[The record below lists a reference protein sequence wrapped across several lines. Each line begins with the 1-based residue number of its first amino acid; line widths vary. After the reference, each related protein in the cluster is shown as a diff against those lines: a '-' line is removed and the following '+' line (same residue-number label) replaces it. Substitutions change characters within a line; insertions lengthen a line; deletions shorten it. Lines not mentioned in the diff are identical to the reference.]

1 MQTVIDG
8 IKLNYDKKGKT
19 GRPVLLMH
27 GWGQNK
33 EMMSF
38 IAEFLSAHF
47 VVYNFDMPGFGG
59 SDDPDEPW
67 GSYEYSEFI
76 HKFCE
81 KKKIE
86 DPIIIAHSF
95 GCRVGIQYAYKYK
108 VHRMCFTGAAGIRDD
123 RGVDYY
129 LKVYSYKLGKKILS
143 LKPLEKYKE
152 KFTKNAGSEDYKNSS
167 GIMRSTFVKIVNE
180 DLKPLLKDIDAE
192 TLLVFGEKDDVT
204 PVSKGKMMEELM
216 PNAALVIFED
226 DDHFAYF
233 HQAQRFNMV
242 LDAFLRSD
250 YQ

>member
-1 MQTVIDG
+1 
-8 IKLNYDKKGKT
+8 
-19 GRPVLLMH
+19 MH

-33 EMMSF
+33 QMMSF

-108 VHRMCFTGAAGIRDD
+108 VHKMCFTGAAGIRDD

-216 PNAALVIFED
+216 PNAALVVFED

>member
-8 IKLNYDKKGKT
+8 IRLSFDKKGKK
-19 GRPVLLMH
+19 GRSVLLMH

-38 IAEFLSAHF
+38 IAEHLSTHF
-47 VVYNFDMPGFGG
+47 TVYNFDLPGFGE
-59 SDDPDEPW
+59 SDDPSDTW
-67 GSYEYSEFI
+67 GSLEYCEFI
-76 HKFCE
+76 HKFAE

-95 GCRVGIQYAYKYK
+95 GCRIALQYAFRYK
-108 VHRMCFTGAAGIRDD
+108 VHKMCLTGAAGIRDD

-143 LKPLEKYKE
+143 LKPLERYRE
-152 KFTKNAGSEDYKNSS
+152 RLMKNAGSEDYKNSS
-167 GIMRSTFVKIVNE
+167 GVMRSTFIKVVNE
-180 DLKPLLKDIDAE
+180 DLKPLLSDIDTE
-192 TLLVFGEKDDVT
+192 TLLVFGENDEAT
-204 PVSKGKMMEELM
+204 PVAKGKMMEKLM
-216 PNAALVIFED
+216 PNAALVVFEGE
-226 DDHFAYF
+226 DHYAYF

-242 LDAFLRSD
+242 LDAFLESD

>member
-81 KKKIE
+81 KKKIS

-108 VHRMCFTGAAGIRDD
+108 VHKMCFTGAAGIRDD

-143 LKPLEKYKE
+143 L
-152 KFTKNAGSEDYKNSS
+152 
-167 GIMRSTFVKIVNE
+167 
-180 DLKPLLKDIDAE
+180 
-192 TLLVFGEKDDVT
+192 
-204 PVSKGKMMEELM
+204 
-216 PNAALVIFED
+216 
-226 DDHFAYF
+226 
-233 HQAQRFNMV
+233 
-242 LDAFLRSD
+242 
-250 YQ
+250 

>member
-1 MQTVIDG
+1 
-8 IKLNYDKKGKT
+8 
-19 GRPVLLMH
+19 MH

-143 LKPLEKYKE
+143 LKPLKKYKE